1 MNENEPKVSSM
12 VESQMLF
19 SNLLPNMNYF
29 ESRFEIMQNNYD
41 EVRRNQDNFKDQLR
55 DLKTDMDRRF
65 FETREDMKERFA
77 QVDKRFEQVDKR
89 FEQVDKRF
97 EQVDKRFEQVDK
109 RFEQVDKRLEQI
121 LSSIEKI
128 GEKMDHR
135 DDRQRKFTL
144 RMFSIA
150 MSFTGLS
157 VLGVLIKVLNVI

>member
-109 RFEQVDKRLEQI
+109 RLEQI

>member
-1 MNENEPKVSSM
+1 M

-89 FEQVDKRF
+89 FEQVDKR
-97 EQVDKRFEQVDK
+97 
-109 RFEQVDKRLEQI
+109 LEQI

-157 VLGVLIKVLNVI
+157 VLGVLIKDLNVI